1 MQECNPPGITEPT
14 EIKGGEEKPSSPL
27 HTNRLFLLLCLFKLK
42 LLTMQNPQL
51 NYDPFSRLFAD
62 DIQGGTKFF
71 FTFVATIN
79 QFIQR
84 KNKKYVQ
91 RF

>member
-1 MQECNPPGITEPT
+1 
-14 EIKGGEEKPSSPL
+14 
-27 HTNRLFLLLCLFKLK
+27 
-42 LLTMQNPQL
+42 MQNPQL